1 MPVFLS
7 VRGQPGHVSGNIFL
21 NDKLSGAIA
30 SRDPQQVVAKLLDAL
45 EACVNHPKEKVEFD
59 TRGA

>member
-1 MPVFLS
+1 
-7 VRGQPGHVSGNIFL
+7 VRSQPGYVSGNIFL

-30 SRDPQQVVAKLLDAL
+30 SRDPQQAAAKLLDAL
-45 EACVNHPKEKVEFD
+45 EACVNHPKETVEFD